1 MKKILVFIIG
11 LIMMLS
17 VPSIASAECS
27 NVGKRDCALSEIADF
42 NNNAPSTKV
51 VVTSI
56 TKPDGT
62 IVMIIHTTVW
72 LNGVIVS
79 DSYEF
84 IIVNK
89 K

>member
-51 VVTSI
+51 VVTYTTNS
-56 TKPDGT
+56 DGT
-62 IVMIIHTTVW
+62 TVIVIHTTVW
-72 LNGVIVS
+72 LDGKIVS

-84 IIVNK
+84 IFVK
-89 K
+89 